1 MAIFSD
7 ITDSGGT
14 GNINW
19 GHINGNLSDQTDLK
33 NALDGKVDLDGSNAT
48 FSNLSNTAIT
58 NLSNNF
64 VENDG
69 SNATFKHIIETYK
82 SPDGLSWYRK
92 YSDGWVE
99 QGGMI
104 GGSYGSNANINFL
117 VPFIN
122 TKYIINFTNYSTDTG
137 SITNKRNLTLNGYST
152 TGINFQYN
160 ANVACW
166 EAKGYFQ

>member
-33 NALDGKVDLDGSNAT
+33 NALDGKLNLNGSNAT
-48 FSNLSNTAIT
+48 FPHIT
-58 NLSNNF
+58 ESYI
-64 VENDG
+64 
-69 SNATFKHIIETYK
+69 S
-82 SPDGLSWYRK
+82 SDGLSWYRK

-160 ANVACW
+160 ANIVCW